1 MRVAVIVSTAALFS
15 APLLGAQETPRDSAF
30 TLFDRGE
37 HRAAY
42 ALFERLVL
50 AGSTDPTIH
59 GRYGNLLLEF
69 SGASVDSAERRLMRV
84 KGRDALLRAIR
95 LGSTDPQIRAM
106 AEAIP
111 EDGGTDAVFS
121 ESPKVQDAMRRA
133 EAAYSSRDMTQARAA
148 YLEALALDPALYIA
162 AVFVGD
168 TYIESGP
175 IDSAYAWYRRATE
188 IDPDQETAWRY
199 WADILLKHDQVDAA
213 RERAVEALVAEPYAA
228 MPRQILTQWAR
239 RANRSLG
246 LPRLSLPSGDSA
258 TAARAA
264 YDTVRASWRDVE
276 GRRSTAFSA
285 AYPSEPA
292 YRHSLAE
299 EVAALRAAG
308 AAGGDD
314 PRTRSIAT
322 LDSLGLLEPFVLIA
336 GADAGV
342 AQDYPA
348 YRASHREA
356 LRRFWQEVVIG
367 APMNR

>member
-1 MRVAVIVSTAALFS
+1 MRVARLVSAAILLA
-15 APLLGAQETPRDSAF
+15 APLLGAQQSPRDSAF
-30 TLFDRGE
+30 ALFDRGE
-37 HRAAY
+37 HRAAF

-69 SGASVDSAERRLMRV
+69 SGASEDSAERRLMRV
-84 KGRDALLRAIR
+84 KGRDALQRAVR
-95 LGSTDPQIRAM
+95 LGSTDPQVRAM

-133 EAAYSSRDMTQARAA
+133 EAAYSSRDMAKARAA
-148 YLEALALDPALYIA
+148 YLEALALDPSLYMA

-168 TYIESGP
+168 TYIESGT

-199 WADILLKHDQVDAA
+199 WADILLKHDEVDAA
-213 RERAVEALVAEPYAA
+213 RERAVEALVAEPYSA

-239 RANRSLG
+239 RAGRPLG

-258 TAARAA
+258 TAARIA
-264 YDTVRASWRDVE
+264 YDSVRAAWRDVAG
-276 GRRSTAFSA
+276 GRSA
-285 AYPSEPA
+285 AFAAALPSETA

-299 EVAALRAAG
+299 ELAALRAAG
-308 AAGGDD
+308 KAGGDD
-314 PRTRSIAT
+314 PRTRNIAT

-336 GADAGV
+336 GSDAGV
-342 AQDYPA
+342 AQDYPG
-348 YRASHREA
+348 YRAAHRDA
-356 LRRFWQEVVIG
+356 LRRFWREVVIG
-367 APMNR
+367 APMSR